1 MRIISIYYLGK
12 VVIEVICTM
21 YVCIC
26 HAVTEKQVRQAVSDG
41 AVDVKT
47 LKQKLGVGS
56 ECGRCI
62 QATLEVIQ
70 SQMDTEP
77 CYYEVA

>member
-1 MRIISIYYLGK
+1 
-12 VVIEVICTM
+12 M

-26 HAVTEKQVRQAVSDG
+26 HAVTEKQVRQAVDDG
-41 AVDVKT
+41 ATDVKS

-70 SQMDTEP
+70 AQKDVQP
-77 CYYEVA
+77 RYYEVA

>member
-1 MRIISIYYLGK
+1 
-12 VVIEVICTM
+12 M

-26 HAVTEKQVRQAVSDG
+26 HAVTEKQVRQAVDDG
-41 AVDVKT
+41 ATDVKS

-70 SQMDTEP
+70 AQTDAQP
-77 CYYEVA
+77 RYYEVA